1 MTAATQTS
9 PVVGGARAVLED
21 VARTVTPVRPTADEL
36 QAAGRRLAEW
46 APEIDLAG
54 AREESA
60 RLGRSVILE
69 RVPAGP
75 VLAARWFPAGVATT
89 IHAHGT
95 WGATAVVDGTQQY
108 EQWEATGDGAARLVE
123 ERLLRAGD
131 VAYWSPPA
139 DVHRQEGIR
148 PGALGL
154 IVLGREP
161 AGRSAPTYR
170 PADALDRAADA
181 LRRYDLEEL
190 LRLCRPDVLLDANV
204 PQWRMQLRGPDA
216 IRSMVEEEVLGL
228 SGLRVT
234 ASRVHRSTGARTVEV
249 EAHFDADGE
258 ERLWR
263 EVHLLRGDATG
274 VAEHTI
280 YCTGVWDG
288 DTITRHE
295 AEAPMEQW

>member
-1 MTAATQTS
+1 MTAATQIA
-9 PVVGGARAVLED
+9 PGVGRARAVLED
-21 VARTVTPVRPTADEL
+21 VARTVTAVRPTAEQL

-46 APEIDLAG
+46 APEIDLAA

-95 WGATAVVDGTQQY
+95 WGAMAVVDGIQQY

-123 ERLLRAGD
+123 ERLLKAGD
-131 VAYWSPPA
+131 MAHWSPPA
-139 DVHRQEGIR
+139 DLHRQEGLR
-148 PGALGL
+148 PGALSL

-161 AGRSAPTYR
+161 VGRSAPTYR

-249 EAHFDADGE
+249 EAHFAADGE

-280 YCTGVWDG
+280 YCTGIWDG
-288 DTITRHE
+288 DTITRHA

>member
-1 MTAATQTS
+1 MTAATQTAS
-9 PVVGGARAVLED
+9 VVAGARAVLED
-21 VARTVTPVRPTADEL
+21 VARTVTGARPTADQL
-36 QAAGRRLAEW
+36 HAAGRRLAEW
-46 APEIDLAG
+46 APGIDLAA

-60 RLGRSVILE
+60 GLGRSVILA

-75 VLAARWFPAGVATT
+75 VLAARWFPAGAATT

-95 WGATAVVDGTQQY
+95 WGAMAVVDGIQQY
-108 EQWEATGDGAARLVE
+108 QQWEPAGDGAARLVE

-131 VAYWSPPA
+131 VAHWSPPA
-139 DVHRQEGIR
+139 DVHRQEGFR
-148 PGALGL
+148 PGALSL

-161 AGRSAPTYR
+161 VGRSAPTYR

-190 LRLCRPDVLLDANV
+190 LRLCQPDVLLDANV

-216 IRSMVEEEVLGL
+216 IRSMLEQEIFGL

-234 ASRVHRSTGARTVEV
+234 ASRVHRSTGARSVEV
-249 EAHFDADGE
+249 EARFDADGE

-288 DTITRHE
+288 DTITRHA